1 MKRERNGKSI
11 SHDLRHRAVVCAML
25 IWTGAAFGIGGCGR
39 SGGAVVIEDGP
50 VQTAEASTEMSASEN
65 EAAQQ
70 TVQVQ
75 PGGDTAQPVTAAA
88 DERIYV
94 HVCGQV
100 LCPGVYELPGD
111 SRITDAVEAAGG
123 FSPEA
128 AAEAVNLAAKVAD
141 GSKVTIPSRQ
151 EMEND
156 PYGETASGWYEGES
170 LSDAE
175 AKAATAGDGVSGSLI
190 NINQADAGQLTAIP
204 GIGQTRA
211 EAIVAYRT
219 QNGPFQAIEDIMNV
233 TGIKDGLFAKIRDY
247 ITVGG

>member
-11 SHDLRHRAVVCAML
+11 SHALRHWAVVCAML
-25 IWTGAAFGIGGCGR
+25 MWTGAALGIGGCGR
-39 SGGAVVIEDGP
+39 LGGAVVIEDGP
-50 VQTAEASTEMSASEN
+50 AQTTEAPAETPVPETET
-65 EAAQQ
+65 AQQ
-70 TVQVQ
+70 TVQAQ
-75 PGGDTAQPVTAAA
+75 PAGDTAQPVTAAEA
-88 DERIYV
+88 ERIYV

-100 LCPGVYELPGD
+100 LYPGVYELPGD

-123 FSPEA
+123 FLPEA
-128 AAEAVNLAAKVAD
+128 AAEAVNLAARVSD

-151 EMEND
+151 EMEDD

-170 LSDAE
+170 PSDAE
-175 AKAATAGDGVSGSLI
+175 TKAAAGDGVSASLI

-219 QNGPFQAIEDIMNV
+219 QNGPFQTIEDIMNV